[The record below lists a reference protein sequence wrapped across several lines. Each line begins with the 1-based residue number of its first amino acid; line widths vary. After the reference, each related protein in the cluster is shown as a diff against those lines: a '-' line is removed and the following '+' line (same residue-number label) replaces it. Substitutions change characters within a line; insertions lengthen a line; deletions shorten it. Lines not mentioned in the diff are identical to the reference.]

1 MHEQVQVGLSVVTSV
16 CRVVEAAGDHL
27 TPGGCGLS
35 HQGPQ
40 REPRHSEVPPEAGSG
55 GQPVCVRCGLRPHHG
70 DCHAPPRLLCAAALY

>member
-1 MHEQVQVGLSVVTSV
+1 MHNQVQVGFSVVTSV
-16 CRVVEAAGDHL
+16 CLIVEAAGDHL

-40 REPRHSEVPPEAGSG
+40 REPRHSEVPPEAGSR
-55 GQPVCVRCGLRPHHG
+55 GQPVRVRCGLRPHHG